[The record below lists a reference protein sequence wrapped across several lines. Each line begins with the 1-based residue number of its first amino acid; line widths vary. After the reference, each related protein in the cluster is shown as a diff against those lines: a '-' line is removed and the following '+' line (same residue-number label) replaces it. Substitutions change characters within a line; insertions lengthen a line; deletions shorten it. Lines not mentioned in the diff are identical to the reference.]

1 MYLLIFDAEVRI
13 VLNKLLILGGDL
25 RLLSVAD
32 EFIKDGYSVSI
43 CAVDEKY
50 LKASYNTY
58 SDAKKAVEENDIIV
72 FGLPLSKDN
81 LTVNAP
87 CYSKKIELDD
97 LIPVMKNKIILGGM
111 ISKEFKDKA
120 LIYNKVYDYFLREE
134 LIIKNVIPTVE
145 GAISI
150 AIEETA
156 FTIHGSDCLVC
167 GFGRIG
173 KMLSRYLKA
182 LGANVTVSARKA
194 SDMALIDCLSYNGI
208 LTSDIAKNIN
218 NYDIIFNTVPYNIIN
233 KEALEMVSSDS
244 LIIDLASKPGGV
256 DFKAA
261 NELGKN
267 VIWALSLPGKV
278 APRTAGRIIKT
289 TICNILSEL
298 EG

>member
-1 MYLLIFDAEVRI
+1 MF
-13 VLNKLLILGGDL
+13 NKLLILGGDL

-32 EFIKDGYSVSI
+32 EFIKDGYSVSVCGI
-43 CAVDEKY
+43 DEKY

-58 SDAKKAVEENDIIV
+58 SDAKKAVIENDIIV

-81 LTVNAP
+81 ITVNTP
-87 CYSKKIELDD
+87 CYSKKIMLND
-97 LIPVMKNKIILGGM
+97 LIGIMKSKIIFGGM
-111 ISKEFKDKA
+111 ISEEFEKTA
-120 LIYNKVYDYFLREE
+120 YIYNKVYDYFKREE

-145 GAISI
+145 GALSI

-156 FTIHGSDCLVC
+156 FTIHGSKCLVC

-173 KMLSRYLKA
+173 KILSRCLKA
-182 LGANVTVSARKA
+182 LGAEVTVSARKA
-194 SDMALIDCLSYNGI
+194 SDLAMAECLSYSSI
-208 LTSDIAKNIN
+208 LSSEIPEYIDKYN
-218 NYDIIFNTVPYNIIN
+218 IIFNTVPYNIIN
-233 KEALEMVSSDS
+233 KNALEKASEDT

-256 DFKAA
+256 DFTAA
-261 NELGKN
+261 KELGVN